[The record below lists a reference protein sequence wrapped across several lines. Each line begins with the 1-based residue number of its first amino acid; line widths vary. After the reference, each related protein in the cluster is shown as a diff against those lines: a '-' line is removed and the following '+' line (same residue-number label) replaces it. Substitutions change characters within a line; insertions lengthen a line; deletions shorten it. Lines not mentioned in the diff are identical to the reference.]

1 MERFAGDMAVTVLLS
16 YLVILGILAIGCIAT
31 NPLRELDVYSWKT
44 AWNELS
50 MACVHTI
57 RKNLFPGRIM
67 RHFVLLKKKEIRNP
81 GI

>member
-16 YLVILGILAIGCIAT
+16 YLVILGILAIGCIASYL
-31 NPLRELDVYSWKT
+31 LRGIWDVYSWKT

-67 RHFVLLKKKEIRNP
+67 RHFVL
-81 GI
+81 